1 MEAQWLEL
9 VAQFL
14 VLEIILCS
22 FAQKK
27 KEKNLYAILDIE
39 TTGGKFNEEG
49 ITEIAIYK
57 FDGHTVVDQFITL
70 VNPEKEIQPFVV
82 QLTGIN
88 DQMLRNAPKFHEV
101 AKRIIE
107 ITQECIIVAHN
118 SSFDYRILKTE
129 YNRLAYEYKR
139 DTLCTVEL
147 SRKLIPEQPS
157 YSLGKLCKS
166 LGIPMTDRHRASG
179 DALATI
185 QLFKLLVDKDVNKT
199 IIENTVTYFDGKKTA
214 QKLTSL
220 LDEIPTVMGVYY
232 LHREDGQIIFMGKGT
247 NIKNDITNQFIKTTK
262 RGKSIQEKTTS
273 ISYELTGN
281 ILLTNLKYYV
291 ELEINKPRYNL
302 RSKKR
307 MLLENFNSDNMLL
320 IDKGRTINEHAVILI
335 ENNDVIGYCFTNLA
349 FQENRMDILKSMIT
363 PIENKVLAKTIIK
376 NHLRL
381 KNTTKILRF

>member
-381 KNTTKILRF
+381 KNTTKIVRF